1 MHVWGVRAVEPRCL
15 KADRW
20 EPAWEKRAAPAW
32 EKGQQ
37 ACTPRDLSRRM
48 REGCPRIV
56 QLSSAHCS
64 PKRKWEVNIWFFNF
78 FSTCVSCQDWSHG
91 TAHHA
96 LPIYLMFGSFL
107 NVHMVYQFIC
117 LAATPRLC
125 AQSGCCCQTYKM
137 IYHDVREC
145 KKGFAERGAQE
156 VSRPEPWQKAC
167 AFHFV
172 ASHFSRAIC
181 VSNTQMRVGKKLQVY
196 IYWDSILWSQVK
208 LADTIYWQGSAANT
222 PGHHIFIDFIL

>member
-1 MHVWGVRAVEPRCL
+1 MFEGGSLRASMREESS
-15 KADRW
+15 A
-20 EPAWEKRAAPAW
+20 
-32 EKGQQ
+32 
-37 ACTPRDLSRRM
+37 SM
-48 REGCPRIV
+48 REGPASMHSTRFVQAHERRVSSNCTIV
-56 QLSSAHCS
+56 FGTLQ
-64 PKRKWEVNIWFFNF
+64 PKTEMRGKYMIFFNF

-156 VSRPEPWQKAC
+156 VSRPEP
-167 AFHFV
+167 
-172 ASHFSRAIC
+172 
-181 VSNTQMRVGKKLQVY
+181 
-196 IYWDSILWSQVK
+196 
-208 LADTIYWQGSAANT
+208 
-222 PGHHIFIDFIL
+222 